1 MAIKNVYCLRI
12 LSISNLLSLL
22 EDLLA
27 TGVSPYFYVLVFRD
41 YLHLLL
47 RLRRRPPPP
56 VARRRPR
63 PSARRRRS
71 YDWGYYLFFQSVLFL
86 IHGRVPFTS
95 Q

>member
-1 MAIKNVYCLRI
+1 MCWSSVT
-12 LSISNLLSLL
+12 LL
-22 EDLLA
+22 
-27 TGVSPYFYVLVFRD
+27 D

-56 VARRRPR
+56 
-63 PSARRRRS
+63 PSAAAAAAAAARLLA
-71 YDWGYYLFFQSVLFL
+71 DGDPMTGVTTHFFSVCSFL

>member
-1 MAIKNVYCLRI
+1 MCWSSVTL
-12 LSISNLLSLL
+12 
-22 EDLLA
+22 
-27 TGVSPYFYVLVFRD
+27 FD

-56 VARRRPR
+56 AAARRRPS
-63 PSARRRRS
+63 PAAAPARLLADGDPMTGVTT
-71 YDWGYYLFFQSVLFL
+71 YFFQSVLFL

>member
-1 MAIKNVYCLRI
+1 MCWSSVTL
-12 LSISNLLSLL
+12 
-22 EDLLA
+22 
-27 TGVSPYFYVLVFRD
+27 FD

-56 VARRRPR
+56 VARRRRR
-63 PSARRRRS
+63 PSPAAAAAPARLLADS
-71 YDWGYYLFFQSVLFL
+71 DPMTGVTTYFFQSVLFL